1 MKFRSILALSAAFST
16 AALVAATSATAHVS
30 VSTNNPTAG
39 GYGLLTVS
47 VPHGCEGA
55 ATNKLEIKV
64 PDGVTSYAPERNPF
78 WTSKV
83 TSKKLDTPID
93 GGHGEKITESIDT
106 VVYTAKTP
114 LPDGELD
121 LLPASIKFPDTEGPL
136 YFPIVQTCVGG
147 GTAPWNQI
155 PEEGGDEPES
165 PAPSVT
171 LVKATEGGHGDAAA
185 AKDTEKHGDTDSSA
199 AATLTQADHD
209 DLADDVD
216 SARTLGIGGI
226 VIGALGLLFGLV
238 GFRRG
243 RK

>member
-1 MKFRSILALSAAFST
+1 MSFRTMLAATVATTAIALVTAT
-16 AALVAATSATAHVS
+16 AASAHVT
-30 VSTNNPTAG
+30 VSTDNPTAG
-39 GYGLLTVS
+39 GYALLTIK

-55 ATNKLEIKV
+55 PTNRLEVKF
-64 PDGVTSYAPERNPF
+64 PDGVTSFAPERNPF
-78 WTSKV
+78 WTAKV
-83 TSKKLDTPID
+83 NLKQLDEPID